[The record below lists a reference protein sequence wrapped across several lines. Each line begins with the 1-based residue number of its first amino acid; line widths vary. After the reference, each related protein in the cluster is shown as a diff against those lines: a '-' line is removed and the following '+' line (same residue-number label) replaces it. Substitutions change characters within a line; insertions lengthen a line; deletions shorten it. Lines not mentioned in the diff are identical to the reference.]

1 MLATGISRHFTSCIA
16 QTGGISLQ
24 REDRQHPRG
33 RGVVPA
39 HCSQRTGAHARL
51 HMHRS
56 RQTGFSFKL
65 CHCRRPRWEKFYRS
79 LVTNSVCNVSE
90 GTRISPDIFLNGW
103 LLTKFRYMEFRDQ
116 FCNFFFAGI
125 SSAT

>member
-56 RQTGFSFKL
+56 RQTVW
-65 CHCRRPRWEKFYRS
+65 PAQ
-79 LVTNSVCNVSE
+79 V
-90 GTRISPDIFLNGW
+90 FLS
-103 LLTKFRYMEFRDQ
+103 
-116 FCNFFFAGI
+116 
-125 SSAT
+125 SSATAEDHGGRSFTGASSPTASATSRRGQEYRLTFFSMDGY